1 MTRYF
6 LLVYDRAARKLV
18 RTDEFTDVALATA
31 EYDRTEQAHLADEAV
46 EIVLLG
52 ADSLDTLKRTHGH
65 YFAEPA
71 EAIRGRSAT
80 GVATAAMRTAL
91 GGVH

>member
-6 LLVYDRAARKLV
+6 LLVYDRVARKLV
-18 RTDEFTDVALATA
+18 RTDEFRDAALATA
-31 EYDRTEQAHLADEAV
+31 EYDRTEQAHLADAAV

-52 ADSLDTLKRTHGH
+52 ADSLETLKRTHGH

-71 EAIRGRSAT
+71 AASHGG
-80 GVATAAMRTAL
+80 GVATAALRAAL
-91 GGVH
+91 GSAR